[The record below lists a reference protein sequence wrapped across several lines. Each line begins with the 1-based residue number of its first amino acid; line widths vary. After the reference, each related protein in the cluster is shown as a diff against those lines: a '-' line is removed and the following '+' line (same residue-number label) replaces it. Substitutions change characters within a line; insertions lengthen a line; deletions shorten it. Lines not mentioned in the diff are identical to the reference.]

1 MICIVLQNDS
11 LPGYLALFL
20 MTQVRKDE
28 IFSLIAQEA
37 HHLAD
42 KMCSE
47 NAGTVS
53 DVTCVLRAPT
63 PSPPALRQLFFK
75 APCCLPATTGS
86 SPLNQKDTK

>member
-1 MICIVLQNDS
+1 MRAGPSTYAVTPFLQCE
-11 LPGYLALFL
+11 AIIEEHE
-20 MTQVRKDE
+20 DE

-42 KMCSE
+42 KMCIE

-53 DVTCVLRAPT
+53 DVTCVLCAPT